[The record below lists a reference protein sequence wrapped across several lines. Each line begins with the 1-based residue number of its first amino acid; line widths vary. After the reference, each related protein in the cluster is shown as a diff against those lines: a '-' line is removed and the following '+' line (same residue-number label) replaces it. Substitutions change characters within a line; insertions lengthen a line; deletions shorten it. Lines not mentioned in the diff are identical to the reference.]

1 VAFTWSGRTI
11 GKVGVIGSGQIGP
24 DIALHFAKVMSEAK
38 VPVIVVDISA
48 DALAKGKAKLEKKVK
63 KGVESKAFTPE
74 EGAAMTGGVTFTSD
88 YGALAGADLVVEA
101 ATEDVRI
108 KNKIFSQLEATCAK
122 DALLLSNSSHL
133 EPERI
138 FAAVKDK
145 GRTAVVHYFFPAER
159 NYVVEVVPGAE
170 TSQQTAAFLLAFYE
184 AIGKVPIKVKSRY
197 GYAIDPIFEGLLQ
210 TSARLVEKGVATTRE
225 VDTVAQRPFP
235 QGLGLGV
242 GPFTAHNLT
251 GGNPIT
257 AEGLEALHERVNA
270 WFKPPA
276 SLVELNRQKKEWEVP
291 ARGETIEVAPD
302 KAKKIADALQATLFG
317 LVSECIDS
325 GITNPGDY
333 ELGLEMG
340 LALDGPFKAM
350 NSIGTKKALEMVR
363 ALAADDKGF
372 PVAKSL
378 TEKGEKNA
386 AWEIPLVT
394 RDDRDGVAVLTI
406 RRPKVLNALNGEV
419 FAQLERHAAA
429 IEKDGNV
436 IGAVI
441 TGFGT
446 KAFVSGADV
455 GFLSKIETPAQGI
468 STSIESQRPL
478 DRIAALKKPVVCAMN
493 GLAFGGGNELA
504 MSCHAR
510 VAVDG
515 LKVFVGQPEPNLGI
529 IPGAGGTQRL
539 PRLIGLEP
547 AAKILRTGK
556 PISSQDALKLG
567 LVQSL
572 HAPDALVPAAIE
584 LVKQAAA
591 KKVTLK
597 PMATAPMADVPAKLP
612 DLELGHL
619 SKAVDAII
627 VRCIL
632 EGARMPL
639 DKGLRHEAELFGD
652 VVKLED
658 MKIGITTFLEQGPR
672 AKAPFVHG

>member
-1 VAFTWSGRTI
+1 MAFTWSGRTI

-38 VPVIVVDISA
+38 VPVVVVDISA

-101 ATEDVRI
+101 ATEDVKI
-108 KNKIFSQLEATCAK
+108 KNKIFTQLEATCAK

-138 FAAVKDK
+138 FATVKDK
-145 GRTAVVHYFFPAER
+145 ARTAVVHYFFPAER

-276 SLVELNRQKKEWEVP
+276 SLLELNKAKKEWEVP
-291 ARGETIEVAPD
+291 ARGETIDVPAD
-302 KAKKIADALQATLFG
+302 KAKRIADALQATLFG
-317 LVSECIDS
+317 LVAECIDS

-350 NSIGTKKALEMVR
+350 NSIGTKKALELVR
-363 ALAADDKGF
+363 ALAAEDKGF

-378 TEKGEKNA
+378 VERGEKNA

-394 RDDRDGVAVLTI
+394 REDKDGVAVLTI

-419 FAQLERHAAA
+419 FAQLEAHAAA
-429 IEKDGNV
+429 IEKDGKV
-436 IGAVI
+436 VGAVI

-504 MSCHAR
+504 MACHAR

-556 PISSQDALKLG
+556 PISSQEALKLG

-572 HAPDALVPAAIE
+572 HAPDALLPAALD
-584 LVKQAAA
+584 LVKKAASGQA
-591 KKVTLK
+591 KLK
-597 PMATAPMADVPAKLP
+597 PMPTAPMADVPAKLP

-619 SKAVDAII
+619 SKAVDAVI

-632 EGARMPL
+632 EGAKMPL

-652 VVKLED
+652 VVKLKD
-658 MKIGITTFLEQGPR
+658 MKIGITSFLKDGPR
-672 AKAPFVHG
+672 AKAAFVHG

>member
-1 VAFTWSGRTI
+1 MAFTWSGRTI

-38 VPVIVVDISA
+38 VPVVVVDISP

-101 ATEDVRI
+101 ATEDVKI
-108 KNKIFSQLEATCAK
+108 KNKIFTQLEATCAK

-138 FAAVKDK
+138 FATVKDK

-159 NYVVEVVPGAE
+159 NYVVEVVPGSE
-170 TSQQTAAFLLAFYE
+170 TSKQTAAFLLAFYE

-210 TSARLVEKGVATTRE
+210 TSARLVEQGVATTRE

-276 SLVELNRQKKEWEVP
+276 SLLELNRQKKEWEVP

-317 LVSECIDS
+317 LVCECIDS

-350 NSIGTKKALEMVR
+350 NSIGTKKALEMVK
-363 ALAADDKGF
+363 ALAAEDKGF
-372 PVAKSL
+372 PVARCL
-378 TEKGEKNA
+378 TERGEKNA
-386 AWEIPLVT
+386 AWELPLVT
-394 RDDRDGVAVLTI
+394 REDRDGVAVLTI
-406 RRPKVLNALNGEV
+406 RRPKVLNALNGDV
-419 FAQLERHAAA
+419 FAQLEAHAAA
-429 IEKDGNV
+429 IENDPGV
-436 IGAVI
+436 VGAVI

-468 STSIESQRPL
+468 STSLESQRPL
-478 DRIAALKKPVVCAMN
+478 DRIAAMKKPVVCAMN

-504 MSCHAR
+504 MACHAR

-547 AAKILRTGK
+547 AAKLLRTGK

-567 LVQSL
+567 LVRSL
-572 HAPDALVPAAIE
+572 HAPDALVPAAID
-584 LVKQAAA
+584 LVKQVAA
-591 KKVTLK
+591 KEVALTPL
-597 PMATAPMADVPAKLP
+597 ATGPMADVPAKLP

-619 SKAVDAII
+619 SKAVDAVIC
-627 VRCIL
+627 RCIL
-632 EGARMPL
+632 EGAKMPL

-652 VVKLED
+652 VVKLKD
-658 MKIGITTFLEQGPR
+658 MKIGITTFLKDGPR